1 VVVIFQQELLMEY
14 SKVLNY
20 KNFPASPKL
29 LGSGLIVRLSN
40 RTLRCNFIT
49 KFCGFLWILLNICTF
64 AASAQQDPQVSQH
77 MFNHLMINPGF
88 AGNNGQINLM
98 LFNRQQWVGFPG
110 APVTTSFQT
119 DAAVKLIGNSDGLG
133 FTVVKDAIGYEKNVS
148 FGIDYAYRF
157 QLGQGQL
164 GCGISVGM
172 MNKNIS
178 PGWSSSQG
186 GDLVDGSD
194 PYLPK
199 QEVNGLLTDVGAGF
213 FYRHKEYYLALSSTH
228 INQPSFS
235 FEEKGHYSLK
245 RHYYLTG
252 SYNKGMNDDRFAV
265 QPSFFIKSD
274 GTTSQVDL
282 DLLIQYNRRF
292 WGGIGYRIKDAV
304 VVFLGFEMLNGL
316 KIGYSYDLNTSVLA
330 RYNSG
335 SHELFISYAVL
346 LNKNRGQKTKSV
358 RFL

>member
-1 VVVIFQQELLMEY
+1 MKHPEAFAYLI
-14 SKVLNY
+14 S
-20 KNFPASPKL
+20 PACTQLPGYNLSPHL
-29 LGSGLIVRLSN
+29 SGLYF
-40 RTLRCNFIT
+40 RCNFMM

-88 AGNNGQINLM
+88 AGNNGQINLA
-98 LFNRQQWVGFPG
+98 LLNRQQWVGFPG
-110 APVTTSFQT
+110 APVTTAFQT
-119 DAAVKLIGNSDGLG
+119 DATVKLIGNTDGLG

-148 FGIDYAYRF
+148 FGINYAYRF

-164 GCGISVGM
+164 GCGASIGM

-178 PGWSSSQG
+178 PGWSTAQG

-199 QEVNGLLTDVGAGF
+199 QEVNGVLTDVGAGV
-213 FYRHKEYYLALSSTH
+213 FYRHKKYYLAFSSTH

-252 SYNKGMNDDRFAV
+252 GYYKEMNDDRFAV
-265 QPSFFIKSD
+265 QPSFFVKSD

-292 WGGIGYRIKDAV
+292 WGGIGYRINDAV

-335 SHELFISYAVL
+335 SHELFVSYAVL